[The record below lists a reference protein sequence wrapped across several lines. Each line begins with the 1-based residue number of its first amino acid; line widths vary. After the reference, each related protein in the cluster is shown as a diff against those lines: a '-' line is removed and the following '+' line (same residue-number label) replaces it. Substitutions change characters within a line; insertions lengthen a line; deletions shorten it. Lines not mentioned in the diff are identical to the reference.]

1 MRCSTPNFF
10 FCLEQKKKFGVE
22 KLIQEKMKSY
32 TLFVTS
38 FQKNSHQ
45 KFRKE
50 ITKSCVVSLNCK
62 RRIVF
67 HFNFSYFIFF
77 EMMKFSFWKCF
88 FLHSKLH
95 LFSFSHFLFKKKKE
109 KVIQIPAKQFFLQ
122 LCRAKQSGKKQKRWT
137 PSEKSEKRMWSEK

>member
-95 LFSFSHFLFKKKKE
+95 LFSFSHFLLKKKRKSHSNSRE
-109 KVIQIPAKQFFLQ
+109 AVFFATL
-122 LCRAKQSGKKQKRWT
+122 
-137 PSEKSEKRMWSEK
+137 